1 MASIYTRFASPLIRE
16 AIEDSPAI
24 LIHGPRQCGKTTLA
38 LTVGEQSG
46 HRYLSFDDE
55 VVRAGAK
62 SDPVGFVLDLPDR
75 IILDEVQ
82 HVPEIFSSLKLAI
95 DQRREPG
102 RFILT
107 GSTNILLLPSLSD
120 SLAGRMEVLHLH
132 PLAQCELEGAQ
143 STFLQRLF
151 SNEFDSVTAPRLGD
165 ELIERI
171 VAGGYPAA
179 LQRTTAR
186 RREAWYRDY
195 LETLIQRD
203 IRDLARIS
211 SLDVMPR
218 LLTGVASQT
227 ARLMNIS
234 DLASPFQIS
243 RPTVR
248 DYVTLLKRVF
258 LLDELPP
265 WHNNRLSR
273 LVKTPKLHMGDTGT
287 CCHLLGMGVTDL
299 KADRTLLGQ
308 LLETFVFQEIR
319 RQASWYERTLRLSH
333 FRDRNGVE
341 VDIIVELGATAIAG
355 IEVKAAASVNAK
367 DFRGLKLLASSLGKR
382 FIAGVVLYDG
392 ETVTRFGEG
401 LYAVPIRALW
411 ENIWDQ

>member
-1 MASIYTRFASPLIRE
+1 MTPIYTRFAAPLIRE
-16 AIEDSPAI
+16 AIDDTPTI

-38 LTVGEQSG
+38 LTVGEESDY
-46 HRYLSFDDE
+46 RYLSFDDE

-62 SDPVGFVLDLPDR
+62 EDPVAFVHDLPER

-95 DQRREPG
+95 DRRREPG

-107 GSTNILLLPSLSD
+107 GSTNILLLPALSD
-120 SLAGRMEVLHLH
+120 SLAGRMEVLNLH
-132 PLAQCELEGAQ
+132 PFAQCELEQ
-143 STFLQRLF
+143 TPSTFLPRLF
-151 SNEFDSVTAPRLGD
+151 SNQFRSVSVPRLGD

-203 IRDLARIS
+203 IRDLARIN

-218 LLTGVASQT
+218 LLAGVAGQT

-234 DLASPFQIS
+234 DLASPFQVS

-258 LLDELPP
+258 LMDELPP
-265 WHNNRLSR
+265 WHDNRLSR

-287 CCHLLGMGVTDL
+287 CCHLLGVGVADL
-299 KADRTLLGQ
+299 KTDRTLLGQ

-341 VDIIVELGATAIAG
+341 VDIVIEFGATTVAG
-355 IEVKAAASVNAK
+355 VEVKAAATVTSK
-367 DFRGLKLLASSLGKR
+367 DFRGLKLLANHLGKR
-382 FIAGVVLYDG
+382 FAAGVVLYDG
-392 ETVTRFGEG
+392 ETVTRFGPG

-411 ENIWDQ
+411 ENICDQ